1 MVQSAAGILDVLEVE
16 WKQAGLDPHSS
27 NVSSDSIHREMPKSQ
42 RKKKAVAGAM
52 ALTSMA
58 SFWMVASAMAA
69 VGGFLRADAFTAK
82 HHLKSTSLAASPPP
96 SAGANIDNDGTDKA
110 PPSAQQRGGYVTPV
124 GKNEMS
130 DLIDRL
136 GLKKVDGNN
145 TGKKKRQK
153 KKQPDKSDETEVNGD
168 GNSGLKDGN
177 NGGLKERNDTKQLRQ
192 EAAPK
197 PLEDGAWDT
206 IVTAAATQKLV
217 NIVSSKLSDLEIDET
232 ETKTDSVPAC
242 SFGHILDQTQDI
254 SLQTQLYYSRNG
266 HAALRSFLAPDLIR
280 NLREDLVRHAS
291 SRTLQAYQQKVEVAG
306 SAEMASKCTT
316 VEECIEALTNVGVPA
331 DSLPF
336 LQHFNAWKYVA
347 TARSVAKS
355 ARLAHAAATLL
366 DVPSVRLYQD
376 SIFHK
381 RPGDGPTPWH
391 SDARMAPFDTSKM
404 ITFWINLQ
412 PVPDQEVG
420 GTGLLF
426 ADGSHADFALPY
438 WNGNDGHEYERLE
451 ERYSKTSHHMPISCG
466 DCTVHAGWT
475 LHCADEAI
483 DERMAY
489 AVTFVDSKAEVRED
503 ASALQSKGDNEDRW
517 SYSTWIEEVSPRRM
531 FHHPAVPIVWPKMLM
546 PKDLI
551 SDKAALEAL
560 TKLRSG
566 NGKDV
571 REAKEVLE
579 SSGTE
584 LAGGMTMTGNKGS
597 RKQSNQ
603 INQDRAVILSPFSIE
618 GSSSGSSLF
627 DRNKR
632 LLLLGD
638 GHNHFGEVVSA
649 FLCDELPTILA
660 DKLNN
665 VQGRASKLTEEEI
678 LGETMEAIADAFEDI
693 DTKGRLTLAPP
704 SGGSTATLVLQLG
717 KYAFVANCGDSTSF
731 FATYNKNTGATEIIY
746 TTRED
751 KPELEDE
758 RHRIEEAGGSVMMPE
773 DETSGEVPRVVG
785 VDENG
790 DFFGGIATS
799 RSIGDWEFSDELG
812 ITPQPNAVDG
822 VDLSDIVAS
831 GELEVFAVCCCDGVT
846 DALDLGDIA
855 PIIAKGLFDAKG
867 PHLMTSLEHILNK
880 ARHRWDEDTG
890 ATYRDDMTI
899 IASALTL

>member
-1 MVQSAAGILDVLEVE
+1 
-16 WKQAGLDPHSS
+16 
-27 NVSSDSIHREMPKSQ
+27 MPKSQ
-42 RKKKAVAGAM
+42 RKKKTAGAM
-52 ALTSMA
+52 TTASIA
-58 SFWMVASAMAA
+58 SFCVAASALAA
-69 VGGFLRADAFTAK
+69 VGNLCTANAFTENYQTMRLIR
-82 HHLKSTSLAASPPP
+82 HLKSSSLAASPP
-96 SAGANIDNDGTDKA
+96 SADANIDNDGTDRL

-136 GLKKVDGNN
+136 GLKKVDSNN

-153 KKQPDKSDETEVNGD
+153 KKQPGTRKSDETEVNGD
-168 GNSGLKDGN
+168 RDGDDDLNDEGNKTS
-177 NGGLKERNDTKQLRQ
+177 QLRQ
-192 EAAPK
+192 EDVPK
-197 PLEDGAWDT
+197 TLEPKTLEDNAWDT
-206 IVTAAATQKLV
+206 IVTAVTTQKLV
-217 NIVSSKLSDLEIDET
+217 NIVSSKLLELET
-232 ETKTDSVPAC
+232 GETRTKGGPSR

-254 SLQTQLYYSRNG
+254 SLRTQLYYSRNG
-266 HAALRSFLAPDLIR
+266 HAALRSFLAPDLIQQ
-280 NLREDLVRHAS
+280 LREDLVEHAS

-316 VEECIEALTNVGVPA
+316 IEECAVALTNAGVPA

-336 LQHFNAWKYVA
+336 LQHFNAWKSVA

-381 RPGDGPTPWH
+381 RSGDGPTPWH

-426 ADGSHADFALPY
+426 VDGSHADFALPY
-438 WNGNDGHEYERLE
+438 WNGIDGHAYERLE
-451 ERYSKTSHHMPISCG
+451 ERYSKTSHHMPMKVG

-483 DERMAY
+483 DERIAY

-503 ASALQSKGDNEDRW
+503 VAVLQSKGDDEDRW
-517 SYSTWIEEVSPRRM
+517 SYSTWIEGVSPRRM
-531 FHHPAVPIVWPKMLM
+531 FRHPAVPIVWPKMLM

-560 TKLRSG
+560 TKLRSDSS
-566 NGKDV
+566 KDV
-571 REAKEVLE
+571 QEAKDVLE
-579 SSGTE
+579 SAGTE
-584 LAGGMTMTGNKGS
+584 LAGGVTMTGNKGGQ
-597 RKQSNQ
+597 KQ

-618 GSSSGSSLF
+618 NQSSGSSIF
-627 DRNKR
+627 DGNRR

-638 GHNHFGEVVSA
+638 GHNQFGEAVSA

-665 VQGRASKLTEEEI
+665 VQGRASELSEEEI
-678 LGETMEAIADAFEDI
+678 LGETMEAIADAFEDV
-693 DTKGRLTLAPP
+693 DTKGRLALAPP

-717 KYAFVANCGDSTSF
+717 RYAFVANCGDSTSF
-731 FATYNKNTGATEIIY
+731 FVTYNKNTGATEIIY

-758 RHRIEEAGGSVMMPE
+758 KQRIEEAGGSVMMPE
-773 DETSGEVPRVVG
+773 DEASGEVARVVG

-846 DALDLGDIA
+846 DALDLDDVA
-855 PIIAKGLFDAKG
+855 SIIAKGLFDAKG

-880 ARHRWDEDTG
+880 GRNRWDEDTG